1 MPVSS
6 SLDSQQLLQAVVSPR
21 PIFLLVKWVGDQW
34 MPVGHRCAEALF
46 TSKEQALDFVRQE
59 IPYADPRLYNVLDLS
74 VILPPPDRTP

>member
-6 SLDSQQLLQAVVSPR
+6 SLDSQQLRQAVVSLR

-34 MPVGHRCAEALF
+34 MPVGDRCVEALF

-59 IPYADPRLYNVLDLS
+59 IPYADLRLYNVLDMS